1 MNKLSQL
8 SYWSLIAATLAS
20 ASVFVSTAIQLYQT
34 NKLNAFIA
42 NVEQYDETPDM
53 PKAMLAKAYT
63 LEQSDKGNEALDVL
77 SHVVASDDREVII
90 PALMNRANIN
100 LREALKLAADDKKR
114 IPLTE
119 LAKQDYRKALLIDPM
134 QWDIR
139 YNLELALTVVP
150 ELPEQDVIFEKPS
163 VLRQRTVESKGFK
176 VDLP

>member
-8 SYWSLIAATLAS
+8 TYWSLIAVAVAS
-20 ASVFVSTAIQLYQT
+20 ATVFVSTAIQLHQT
-34 NKLNAFIA
+34 NELNAFIA
-42 NVEQYDETPDM
+42 NVEQYEDTPEM

-63 LEQSDKGNEALDVL
+63 LVQQDKGNEALDML
-77 SHVVASDDREVII
+77 SHVVASDDSEVTI

-100 LREALKLAADDKKR
+100 LREALRLEAGDKKR

-119 LAKQDYRKALLIDPM
+119 LAKQDYRKALLIDPN

-150 ELPEQDVIFEKPS
+150 ELPEEDVIFEKPS

>member
-8 SYWSLIAATLAS
+8 LYWSLISAAIASIALA
-20 ASVFVSTAIQLYQT
+20 VITGVELFQV
-34 NKLNAFIA
+34 NKLNDFIMH
-42 NVEQYDETPDM
+42 VEQHQDTPEN
-53 PKAMLAKAYT
+53 PKAMLARAYY
-63 LEQSDKGNEALDVL
+63 QAQNDQGGEALDVL
-77 SHVVASDDREVII
+77 THVIARDDDDVMIS
-90 PALMNRANIN
+90 ALMNRGNIN
-100 LREALKLAADDKKR
+100 LRHALTMAADDKKR

-119 LAKQDYRKALLIDPM
+119 LAKQDYRKALLINPE
-134 QWDIR
+134 QWDVR

>member
-8 SYWSLIAATLAS
+8 SYFALIAATIFSGAL
-20 ASVFVSTAIQLYQT
+20 FVMTAIQLHQT
-34 NKLNAFIA
+34 NQLNDFISH
-42 NVEQYDETPDM
+42 VDQHDETPDNA
-53 PKAMLAKAYT
+53 KAMMARAYT
-63 LEQSDKGNEALDVL
+63 LVQEDKANEALDML
-77 SHVVASDDREVII
+77 THVVARDDSELMI

-100 LREALKLAADDKKR
+100 LREAMTMEPDDKKR

-139 YNLELALTVVP
+139 YNLELALSVVP
-150 ELPEQDVIFEKPS
+150 ELPEKDVIFEKPS